1 MTTRDTRTD
10 LDGMTDREAVDIL
23 LEIAAAMGEQV
34 DIALARRAPASEL
47 QMLMLQYRSVVSAA
61 VRLYQPTPDDR
72 VV

>member
-1 MTTRDTRTD
+1 MTIRDSRTD
-10 LDGMTDREAVDIL
+10 LDGMSNREAVDVL
-23 LEIAAAMGEQV
+23 LQIAAAMGEQV

-47 QMLMLQYRSVVSAA
+47 QMLMLQYRSVVSSA